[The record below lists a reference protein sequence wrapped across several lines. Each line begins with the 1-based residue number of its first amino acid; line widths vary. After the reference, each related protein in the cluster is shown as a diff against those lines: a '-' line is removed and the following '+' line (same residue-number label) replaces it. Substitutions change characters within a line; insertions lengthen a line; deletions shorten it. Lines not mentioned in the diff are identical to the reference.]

1 MVAHKRQSNLFI
13 ARGYRI
19 ELPERL
25 FCSRCDYSVDL
36 HVREHTQ
43 LHFSGMNITRL
54 KIMGAVS
61 LKYKDK
67 GEVKSANNVL
77 YQKENCIRTTRNH
90 NSSSSCPSQAL
101 LFLLL
106 DSVLPSRPLGLILTS
121 LPFSFLWM
129 ETLTLSSWTF
139 PWDVGL
145 SVAEKKWL
153 GYIEID
159 KKYCPG
165 QEEIYVIV

>member
-43 LHFSGMNITRL
+43 LHFSGMNITHL

-67 GEVKSANNVL
+67 GEVKSANVL
-77 YQKENCIRTTRNH
+77 YQENCTRTAQNH

-106 DSVLPSRPLGLILTS
+106 DSVLPSRPLEAYSYQAPLFFPVNGNAHFI
-121 LPFSFLWM
+121 FLDFTM
-129 ETLTLSSWTF
+129 RCRVER
-139 PWDVGL
+139 
-145 SVAEKKWL
+145 
-153 GYIEID
+153 
-159 KKYCPG
+159 C
-165 QEEIYVIV
+165 